1 LSGFNN
7 SSWYAL
13 VGPAGLPKAV
23 VAKLAAETQAAV
35 AGPAFVNQIEGIG
48 LETAG
53 STPQELSHV
62 IRSEKARW
70 TEVIQS
76 SGIKID

>member
-1 LSGFNN
+1 M
-7 SSWYAL
+7 
-13 VGPAGLPKAV
+13 PKAV

-35 AGPAFVNQIEGIG
+35 ASPAFVKRIEGIG

-53 STPQELSHV
+53 STPQELGDM
-62 IRSEKARW
+62 IRSEMARW
-70 TEVIQS
+70 TQVIQS